1 MRFLLSGRTT
11 ARLFFITGIIFLFL
25 GCIFLPGPQVEV
37 SRLFTVISA
46 SFLVLGII
54 FTFSAIKIQNTS
66 LYLFLAAFAI
76 QTAVFLFLSG
86 ISIIPVTLSKV
97 WPLFSIFS
105 GIALIPA
112 AWFRFGKFYIKYI
125 VASVFFIALGSMLLV
140 FSLDIVSFSF
150 LVFVRDWWPLLIALS
165 GLIFVLA
172 SLGHKNT
179 GDIKR

>member
-1 MRFLLSGRTT
+1 MRFLLSNRTT

-25 GCIFLPGPQVEV
+25 GCIFLPDPQVKI
-37 SRLFTVISA
+37 SSFFTIIYA
-46 SFLVLGII
+46 SFLVLGIV
-54 FTFSAIKIQNTS
+54 FMFLTIKIQQTS

-86 ISIIPVTLSKV
+86 ISIIPVTLSKA
-97 WPLFSIFS
+97 WPLISIFS

-112 AWFRFGKFYIKYI
+112 AGFRFGKFHIKYM
-125 VASVFFIALGSMLLV
+125 VASVFFIALGSILMV
-140 FSLDIVSFSF
+140 FSLDLVSFSF
-150 LVFVRDWWPLLIALS
+150 LIFVRDWWPLLIALS